1 MSKFHLLNVGLVDRQ
16 ITAVNS
22 RVNCCY
28 TFSGFRGLS
37 GALEPVQGQV
47 VIVKLIKHGF
57 SHRGADF
64 VDVNVAQNVEQ
75 INDVDVD
82 VCDDERRLVVVQ
94 DVQQVVDQP
103 ELLRDQ
109 ADRQISV
116 RASRSQEE
124 WILFVRL
131 RRGQTVRRLLLKDV
145 AGKKSKVTATK
156 AICCGTAVEHT
167 PVEKNS

>member
-47 VIVKLIKHGF
+47 VVVKLIKHGV
-57 SHRGADF
+57 SHRSADV
-64 VDVNVAQNVEQ
+64 VDINVAQNVEQ
-75 INDVDVD
+75 INDVDVG
-82 VCDDERRLVVVQ
+82 DDERRLVVVQ
-94 DVQQVVDQP
+94 DVQQVVDQS

-109 ADRQISV
+109 ADRQIRV

-156 AICCGTAVEHT
+156 ASCCGTAVEHT